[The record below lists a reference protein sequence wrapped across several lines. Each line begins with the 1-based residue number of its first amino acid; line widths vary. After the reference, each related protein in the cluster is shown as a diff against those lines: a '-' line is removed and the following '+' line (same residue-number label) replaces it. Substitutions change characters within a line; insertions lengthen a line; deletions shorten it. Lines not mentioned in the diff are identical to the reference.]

1 MARQVRNIVK
11 NDYITNVTRILIIAI
26 FMLLSWLA
34 VDLIKA
40 IFDLALV
47 YLSER
52 IPEVEGILKTIVY
65 LFFSHL
71 IIYRN
76 N

>member
-71 IIYRN
+71 IIYSN

>member
-52 IPEVEGILKTIVY
+52 IPEVEGFLKTIVY

-71 IIYRN
+71 IIYSN

>member
-11 NDYITNVTRILIIAI
+11 NDYSTNVTRILIIAI

-40 IFDLALV
+40 ILDLTLV

-52 IPEVEGILKTIVY
+52 IPEIDVILKTIVY

-71 IIYRN
+71 IIYSN

>member
-1 MARQVRNIVK
+1 MARQVRNMVK
-11 NDYITNVTRILIIAI
+11 NNYTTNIARILIIAM

-40 IFDLALV
+40 ILDLTLV

-52 IPEVEGILKTIVY
+52 IPELDGILKTIFY

-71 IIYRN
+71 IIYSN

>member
-11 NDYITNVTRILIIAI
+11 NDYMTNVTRILIIAI

-52 IPEVEGILKTIVY
+52 IPEVEGIIKTIVY

-71 IIYRN
+71 IIYSN

>member
-11 NDYITNVTRILIIAI
+11 NDYSTNVTRILIIAI

-40 IFDLALV
+40 ILDLTLV

-52 IPEVEGILKTIVY
+52 IPEIDGILKTIVY

-71 IIYRN
+71 IIYSN

>member
-11 NDYITNVTRILIIAI
+11 NNYITNVTRILIIAI

-71 IIYRN
+71 IIYSN